1 MLTSGCGWGLS
12 CLGLCF
18 WLVFVLGFRFGLGL
32 VFRVIFVVGVWVMGL
47 VGVEGLLGLSLNLR
61 VWLLVLQVQMVFAM

>member
-1 MLTSGCGWGLS
+1 M
-12 CLGLCF
+12 
-18 WLVFVLGFRFGLGL
+18 LGFRFGLGL
-32 VFRVIFVVGVWVMGL
+32 VFRVIFVVEVGVMGL

>member
-1 MLTSGCGWGLS
+1 M
-12 CLGLCF
+12 
-18 WLVFVLGFRFGLGL
+18 LGFRFGLGL

-61 VWLLVLQVQMVFAM
+61 VWLLVLQVQMVFAV